1 FQVVGEGVG
10 AARGGGRAAAVA
22 ALVVGDDPVVGGQ
35 FADLRRPE
43 GGRAG
48 PAVGQ
53 DDRGRPVGP
62 VDLDV
67 QPGAV
72 GGDGGQLPDRDG
84 RGVRPGGDVRRPAH
98 AVTSAVSSEAPAGVA
113 GEPAEEARST
123 AYSARSTRRVAR
135 RNSLV
140 VPGQMVVLRP
150 LASRYQ
156 LVQPPVF
163 HTVRFIR
170 SCTRWF
176 QARTALGRA
185 SRATR
190 PPRTSSWRR

>member
-1 FQVVGEGVG
+1 TAGAAQQDGHRVRGEGGPGGGGQDRHRAHGVPGQHGAFARCEGRRQHGFQVVGEGVG

-84 RGVRPGGDVRRPAH
+84 RGV
-98 AVTSAVSSEAPAGVA
+98 
-113 GEPAEEARST
+113 
-123 AYSARSTRRVAR
+123 
-135 RNSLV
+135 
-140 VPGQMVVLRP
+140 
-150 LASRYQ
+150 
-156 LVQPPVF
+156 
-163 HTVRFIR
+163 
-170 SCTRWF
+170 
-176 QARTALGRA
+176 
-185 SRATR
+185 
-190 PPRTSSWRR
+190 